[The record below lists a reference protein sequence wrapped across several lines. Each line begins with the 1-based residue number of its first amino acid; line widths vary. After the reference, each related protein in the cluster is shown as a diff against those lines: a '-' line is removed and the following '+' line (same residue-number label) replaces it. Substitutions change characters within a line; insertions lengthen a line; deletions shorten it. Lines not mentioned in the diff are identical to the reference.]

1 MDFGGRG
8 DFGSLAH
15 LGFPEPVVEASPTS
29 DGGWLL
35 RSPLELQAYPPTL
48 LHRLQQHA
56 RNLPD
61 HLALSEETA
70 DGHLHQL
77 DYAGLWRLVMGISP
91 RLKKL
96 CNGGPLM
103 ILSGNS
109 IEHAVLRY
117 AAMAAGIPAAPVSP
131 GYSLATSSFEKLRYV
146 CGICR
151 PGAIFVQNTG
161 PFASALAALENRPA
175 VIAVLDE
182 QGLADIN
189 IAEWFS
195 ELASQPQVEINL
207 DTIDLASPAQIM
219 FTSGS
224 TGMPKAVVHTH
235 TNLMASLAQGQ
246 LGVDDS
252 NGIVEHHDIVSWLPW
267 HHVSGSN
274 GLHLAMCQGYTLYLD
289 RGKPVRGQEQA
300 TIDLLRRVSMS
311 FYVNVPLGYDML
323 IEAMER
329 DAELARRFFTTM
341 RFLIFGGAGITA
353 ETFQRYDRLAIQIKG
368 EKVPFISAYGST
380 ETTSSVTM
388 TYFDADA
395 SGLIG
400 LPLPGLVIKLVPS
413 HGKFELRVKG
423 PNVTPGYLQ
432 GSEGLF
438 DTEGY
443 LKTGDLAE
451 WVDQDDFNKGLR
463 FAGRVAEEFK
473 LRSGTWV
480 AGSRLRSQL
489 IDLCTPLVKEV
500 VVCGLNR
507 EYVSALMWPNDQAC
521 EQIDAGYDAR
531 RPWQSGAVSRFI
543 KQAIRQYNQR
553 NPGSSTSIRRIKLMG
568 DPLSVSMGEI
578 SDKGSVN
585 SRRVLETR
593 NDAVNSLY
601 TDEAPETLMIER
613 N

>member
-1 MDFGGRG
+1 MT
-8 DFGSLAH
+8 SLGAMLWH
-15 LGFPEPVVEASPTS
+15 PSSVISSADLFYRAQLVDPVNPIALMGLGAAYERNANYEKSIEYLS
-29 DGGWLL
+29 RL
-35 RSPLELQAYPPTL
+35 LELEP
-48 LHRLQQHA
+48 
-56 RNLPD
+56 
-61 HLALSEETA
+61 
-70 DGHLHQL
+70 
-77 DYAGLWRLVMGISP
+77 
-91 RLKKL
+91 
-96 CNGGPLM
+96 
-103 ILSGNS
+103 
-109 IEHAVLRY
+109 
-117 AAMAAGIPAAPVSP
+117 
-131 GYSLATSSFEKLRYV
+131 
-146 CGICR
+146 
-151 PGAIFVQNTG
+151 
-161 PFASALAALENRPA
+161 
-175 VIAVLDE
+175 
-182 QGLADIN
+182 
-189 IAEWFS
+189 
-195 ELASQPQVEINL
+195 
-207 DTIDLASPAQIM
+207 
-219 FTSGS
+219 
-224 TGMPKAVVHTH
+224 
-235 TNLMASLAQGQ
+235 
-246 LGVDDS
+246 DDS
-252 NGIVEHHDIVSWLPW
+252 VAA
-267 HHVSGSN
+267 
-274 GLHLAMCQGYTLYLD
+274 LHLAMCQGYTLYLD

-300 TIDLLRRVSMS
+300 TIDLLKRVSMS
-311 FYVNVPLGYDML
+311 FYVNVPLGYEML
-323 IEAMER
+323 IDAMER
-329 DAELARRFFTTM
+329 DAELARHFFTTM

-438 DTEGY
+438 DTEGF

-473 LRSGTWV
+473 LCSGTWV

-507 EYVSALMWPNDQAC
+507 EYVSAMMWPNDQAC

-531 RPWQSGAVSRFI
+531 RPWQSGAVSGFI
-543 KQAIRQYNQR
+543 EQVIRQYNQR
-553 NPGSSTSIRRIKLMG
+553 NPGSSTCIRRIKLMG

-593 NDAVNSLY
+593 SDAVNSLY
-601 TDEAPETLMIER
+601 TDEAPGTLTIER